1 MVEKQEKNLQDLE
14 KNELDSPETDKKKDD
29 NQDNNEQENKEDE
42 ADIKEDQSGLE
53 KLKEELQTKEQRIM
67 ELENLIEGLKDRH
80 LRLQADFDNY
90 RKRVTREKEEIYT
103 TALGDLIKQLLPI
116 IDNFERALDSFK
128 SANLDPKYY
137 DGLEMIYKE
146 FIGILNKNGLEEIE
160 ALNCN
165 FDPNLHH
172 AVMKVEA
179 EGDEENIIKE
189 VFQKGYMLNNKVIR
203 PSMVKVAVKN

>member
-90 RKRVTREKEEIYT
+90 RKRVTKEKEEIYT